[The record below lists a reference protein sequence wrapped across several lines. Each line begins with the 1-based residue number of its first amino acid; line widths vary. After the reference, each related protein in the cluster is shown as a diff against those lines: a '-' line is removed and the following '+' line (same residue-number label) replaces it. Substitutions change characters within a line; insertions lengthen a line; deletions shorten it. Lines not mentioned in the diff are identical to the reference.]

1 MEFTDKQDWTAFCRG
16 DREAMVRIYNRHK
29 DRLYSFSLYVTGDR
43 QTSEDLVA
51 DTFVR
56 LMEQKNRL
64 VLEESLKNWLFI
76 CLRNMTYNLLK
87 RNNRNA
93 HLGRPEITGIVDDH
107 SELKMF
113 IETVLERLEPD
124 ERELIL
130 LREQQGFS
138 IPEISEIFNISE
150 EAVRTRLYRVRK
162 KMQRLGKEIK

>member
-1 MEFTDKQDWTAFCRG
+1 MEFQDKQDWTAFCRG

-29 DRLYSFSLYVTGDR
+29 DKLYSFSFYVTGDR

-64 VLEESLKNWLFI
+64 VFEDSLKNWLFI

-87 RNNRNA
+87 RNNRKN
-93 HLGRPEITGIVDDH
+93 RMKTQDIIDTVQDN
-107 SELKMF
+107 SELKRF
-113 IETVLERLEPD
+113 IVTILEKLEPN

-138 IPEISEIFNISE
+138 IPEISEMFDISE